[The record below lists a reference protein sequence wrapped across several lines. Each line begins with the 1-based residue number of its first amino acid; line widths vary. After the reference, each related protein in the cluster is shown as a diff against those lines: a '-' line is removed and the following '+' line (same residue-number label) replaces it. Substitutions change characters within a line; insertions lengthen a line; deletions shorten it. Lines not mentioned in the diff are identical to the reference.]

1 MATLLLAALAALA
14 QDADRAAVTLSSG
27 ERHEGTFSFTEGRQ
41 LELYDARKSKRLRI
55 DAAEIARVSVTVE
68 EEKLEQ
74 GWMFKEESDHT
85 KIKLPFTYPLRRLAT
100 EVTLV
105 SGDVLKGRVIGCV
118 FYLETESDRKRFFLT
133 SDQKGE
139 KGQAIQDLVYVK
151 EVVFPNRKA
160 GDKGAGTMKVPG
172 AAAVVNVQREVSFQ
186 PPFTG
191 LPSGRYDVFLFG
203 ETRVRYGL
211 AGDKVSPEELK
222 AMQSK
227 VDAIEEFFTRK
238 RLVDAAREGNVA
250 RALVELTRPEES
262 HDAGWRYARWEVWTF
277 EPTQKSWDI
286 RHRLFLHRARIP
298 ASKEIPKY
306 EYSAE
311 AKLAGVPENAEIE

>member
-1 MATLLLAALAALA
+1 MATLLLALAALA
-14 QDADRAAVTLSSG
+14 QDADRATVTLSSG
-27 ERHEGTFSFTEGRQ
+27 ERHEGAFSFTEGRK
-41 LELYDARKSKRLRI
+41 LELYDAQKSKRIRI

-85 KIKLPFTYPLRRLAT
+85 KIKLPFKYPLRRLVT

-118 FYLETESDRKRFFLT
+118 FYLETESDRKRFFFT

-139 KGQAIQDLVYVK
+139 KGQALQDLVYVK
-151 EVVFPNRKA
+151 EVVLPNRKV
-160 GDKGAGTMKVPG
+160 GDKAAGTMKVPG
-172 AAAVVNVQREVSFQ
+172 TAAVVNIPREVSFQ

-203 ETRVRYGL
+203 ETKVRYGL
-211 AGDKVSPEELK
+211 AGDRVPPEDLK
-222 AMQSK
+222 AMQAK
-227 VDAIEEFFTRK
+227 VDAVEEFFTKK
-238 RLVDAAREGNVA
+238 RLVDAAREGNVT
-250 RALVELTRPEES
+250 RVLVELTRPEES

-286 RHRLFLHRARIP
+286 RQRLFLHRARIP

-306 EYSAE
+306 EYTAE
-311 AKLAGVPENAEIE
+311 TKLAGVPENAAIE